1 MRLSTPTM
9 KAVPT
14 LHKHTIILPYKIM
27 RSINPTTVARLSLTS
42 ARRVQPND
50 YSNMA
55 YFNGLLCLIV
65 GCYTIYLSWKV
76 RNCYEKEDYNGALV
90 ASRRCF
96 WIHFVVFSVAGWLLF
111 LVIALYIFY
120 GFAVAKI

>member
-1 MRLSTPTM
+1 MADASLNSDDESSANPPQTYNYTPLQDY
-9 KAVPT
+9 AQYQPNNG
-14 LHKHTIILPYKIM
+14 
-27 RSINPTTVARLSLTS
+27 SE